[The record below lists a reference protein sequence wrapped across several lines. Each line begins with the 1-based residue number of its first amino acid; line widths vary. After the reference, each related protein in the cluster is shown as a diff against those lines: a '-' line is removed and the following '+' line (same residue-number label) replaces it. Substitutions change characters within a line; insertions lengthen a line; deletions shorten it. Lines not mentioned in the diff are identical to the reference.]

1 MFTFQVT
8 IEIKFNVFLV
18 ITKLSKLVDHE
29 SQIKF
34 SVQTNKLLKNVVYYS
49 FKLTRQLTAAEKS
62 ELKIFN
68 FECQSPGRRRDS

>member
-1 MFTFQVT
+1 MLTFQVT
-8 IEIKFNVFLV
+8 IEIKFNGFLI
-18 ITKLSKLVDHE
+18 ITKWFRLVKDQ

-49 FKLTRQLTAAEKS
+49 FKLTRQLTAVEKS